1 MCTER
6 VAIVTAGNGRH
17 SVDVS
22 VYNVLETSPQ
32 NVFLMSEEIFDTVS
46 ESPPSWVRV
55 RERKIE
61 RGAKEL
67 TTAAP

>member
-1 MCTER
+1 MF
-6 VAIVTAGNGRH
+6 
-17 SVDVS
+17 
-22 VYNVLETSPQ
+22 
-32 NVFLMSEEIFDTVS
+32 FLMSEEIFDTVS

-55 RERKIE
+55 REREIE

>member
-1 MCTER
+1 MVDIQWMFQYTMCLKHHHR
-6 VAIVTAGNGRH
+6 MF
-17 SVDVS
+17 
-22 VYNVLETSPQ
+22 
-32 NVFLMSEEIFDTVS
+32 FLMSEEIFDTVS

-55 RERKIE
+55 REREIE